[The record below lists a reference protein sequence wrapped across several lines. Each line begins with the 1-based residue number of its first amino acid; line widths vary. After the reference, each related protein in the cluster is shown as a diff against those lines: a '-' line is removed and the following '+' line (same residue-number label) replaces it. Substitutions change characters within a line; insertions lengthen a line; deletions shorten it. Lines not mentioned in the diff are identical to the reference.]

1 MAPVIVDPSRVHAFA
16 TREAFSKWL
25 KANHAK
31 ETEVWIRIFKT
42 ASGKPTIS
50 AAEAIDVVLCWGWI
64 DAIRKSWD
72 DESFVQRY
80 TPRGPKSL
88 WSQINRDK
96 VARLIEEGAMTP
108 HGLRCVEAAKADG
121 RWEAAYKTTMDAPED
136 LLKAIGANKKAKA
149 FYATLTAQ
157 NRFALTHRTANLKTP
172 AARARKIAGFV
183 EMLERGETIYPQGKK
198 AAGVPAKDK
207 PRAHK

>member
-1 MAPVIVDPSRVHAFA
+1 MAPVFVDPSKVLAFKA
-16 TREAFSKWL
+16 KDAFYAWL

-31 ETEVWIRIFKT
+31 QDEVWIRIFKK

-50 AAEAIDVVLCWGWI
+50 ATEAIDVLLCWGWI

-80 TPRGPKSL
+80 TRRGAKSL
-88 WSQINRDK
+88 WSQVNRDN
-96 VARLIEEGAMTP
+96 VARLIGEGAMTA
-108 HGLRCVEAAKADG
+108 HGLRHVEAAKADG

-157 NRFALTHRTANLKTP
+157 NRFALTHRTINLKTP
-172 AARARKIAGFV
+172 AGRAKKVAGFV
-183 EMLERGETIYPQGKK
+183 EMLERGETIHPQGKK
-198 AAGVPAKDK
+198 SGVRAKT
-207 PRAHK
+207 HK